1 MKNLAI
7 VGIVAVVLGA
17 IVFGMYISYT
27 NGEITMRNQTVAQQ
41 DVTKANYDK
50 MFKTISQ
57 VAQVPEQFME
67 KSKEA
72 FKEIYPELMEGR
84 YGDARGGALMSWV
97 QESNPNFDMA
107 ASAKLYEN
115 VQIAVEANREEYFVE
130 QKKLI
135 DLQREHKTYIEK
147 FPARLF
153 LGGMQPVE
161 ITVITSTIT
170 EKVYDTG
177 KDDDIELFP
186 SK

>member
-1 MKNLAI
+1 MKNLLI
-7 VGIVAVVLGA
+7 GVIIAVILGA
-17 IVFGMYISYT
+17 IGFGMYFSYT
-27 NGEITMRNQTVAQQ
+27 NTEISKRETTLSQQ
-41 DVTKANYDK
+41 ETCKANYDK

-84 YGDARGGALMSWV
+84 YGNDRGGALMSWV
-97 QESNPNFDMA
+97 QESNPNFDMS

-135 DLQREHKTYIEK
+135 DMRRSHSTFIKQ

-153 LGGMQPVE
+153 LGGVEEIE
-161 ITVITSTIT
+161 ITVVTSTVT
-170 EKVYDTG
+170 EKVYQDG
-177 KDDDIELFP
+177 KDDDVELFP